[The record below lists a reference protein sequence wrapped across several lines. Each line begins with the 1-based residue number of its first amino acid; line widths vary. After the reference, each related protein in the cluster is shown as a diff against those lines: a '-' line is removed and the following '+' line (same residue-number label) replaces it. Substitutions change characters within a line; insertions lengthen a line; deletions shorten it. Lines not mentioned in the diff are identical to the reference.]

1 MTTQSYWSGKAAVV
15 TGAARGQG
23 AAEALRLLR
32 AGAIVHA
39 LDVLPADDPTWDA
52 LRAEAGADAGRLRI
66 RVADVASEAGWRT
79 LAAQIEREGAPLYG
93 LVNNAGVTLR
103 KTVTETSH
111 AEWRRLL
118 DINLDGPFLA
128 IHVLAGLMPAGAS
141 IVNTSSTAGLTG
153 YFSAAYTASKWGLRG
168 LTRAA
173 ALELAGRGI
182 RVNTVCPG
190 LVETPMIMQPNAVH
204 DAGRARLFYEG
215 NRDATPLS
223 RGADPD
229 EIAAAVMFLLGPDA
243 SFITG
248 ADLPVD
254 GGMTGAACTGGS
266 ARPRAICRRAALP
279 VRTRR
284 VATAARPGA
293 RRRIWYSSH
302 PSGRSAAW

>member
-1 MTTQSYWSGKAAVV
+1 MDQYWKGKAAVV

-23 AAEALRLLR
+23 AAEVLRLLR
-32 AGAIVHA
+32 AGAVVHA
-39 LDVLPADDPTWDA
+39 LDVLPDGDESWAA
-52 LRAEAGADAGRLRI
+52 LRAAAGKDADRLRV
-66 RVADVASEAGWRT
+66 RVADVSSESDW
-79 LAAQIEREGAPLYG
+79 LALAQDLSGGEAPLFG

-103 KTVTETSH
+103 KTVTETTHS
-111 AEWRRLL
+111 EWRRLL

-128 IHVLAGLMPAGAS
+128 IRTLAGLMPAGAA

-153 YFSAAYTASKWGLRG
+153 YFSAAYTASKWALRG

-173 ALELAGRGI
+173 SMELAGRGI

-223 RGADPD
+223 RGADAD
-229 EIAAAVMFLLGPDA
+229 EIAAAVMFLLGPEA

-254 GGMTGAACTGGS
+254 GGMTGGGIYWRIGKATGN
-266 ARPRAICRRAALP
+266 L
-279 VRTRR
+279 
-284 VATAARPGA
+284 
-293 RRRIWYSSH
+293 
-302 PSGRSAAW
+302 

>member
-1 MTTQSYWSGKAAVV
+1 MPEYWSGKAAVV

-23 AAEALRLLR
+23 AAEALRLLQ

-39 LDVLPADDPTWDA
+39 LDVLPEGDETWTA
-52 LRAEAGADAGRLRI
+52 LRCAAGPAAQRLRV
-66 RVADVASEAGWRT
+66 RVADVASEAAWQA
-79 LAAQIEREGAPLYG
+79 LAADIAAAGVPLYG

-103 KTVTETSH
+103 KTVTETTH

-128 IHVLAGLMPAGAS
+128 IRTLAGLMPTGAA

-153 YFSAAYTASKWGLRG
+153 YFSAAYTASKWALRG

-173 ALELAGRGI
+173 SLELAGRGI

-223 RGADPD
+223 RGADAD
-229 EIAAAVMFLLGPDA
+229 EIAAAVMFLLGPEA

-254 GGMTGAACTGGS
+254 GGMTGGGVYWRIGKSTGN
-266 ARPRAICRRAALP
+266 L
-279 VRTRR
+279 
-284 VATAARPGA
+284 
-293 RRRIWYSSH
+293 
-302 PSGRSAAW
+302 

>member
-1 MTTQSYWSGKAAVV
+1 MEQSYWTGKAAVV

-32 AGAIVHA
+32 AGALVYA
-39 LDVLPADDPTWDA
+39 LDVLPENDETWTE
-52 LRAEAGADAGRLRI
+52 LRSAAGADAQRLRI
-66 RVADVASEAGWRT
+66 RVTDVASEAGWT
-79 LAAQIEREGAPLYG
+79 ELADEIAQAGVPLFG

-103 KTVTETSH
+103 KTVTETTPE
-111 AEWRRLL
+111 EWRRLL

-128 IHVLAGLMPAGAS
+128 IRALAGLMPAGGS

-248 ADLPVD
+248 SDLPVD
-254 GGMTGAACTGGS
+254 GGMTGGGVYWRIGKSTGN
-266 ARPRAICRRAALP
+266 L
-279 VRTRR
+279 
-284 VATAARPGA
+284 
-293 RRRIWYSSH
+293 
-302 PSGRSAAW
+302 

>member
-1 MTTQSYWSGKAAVV
+1 MTDQNAIPEYWSGKAAVV

-23 AAEALRLLR
+23 AAEALRLLQ

-39 LDVLPADDPTWDA
+39 LDVLPEGDETWTA
-52 LRAEAGADAGRLRI
+52 LRCAAGPAAQRLRV
-66 RVADVASEAGWRT
+66 RVADVASEAAWQA
-79 LAAQIEREGAPLYG
+79 LAADIAAAGVPLYG

-103 KTVTETSH
+103 KTVTETTH

-128 IHVLAGLMPAGAS
+128 IRTLAGLMPAGAA

-153 YFSAAYTASKWGLRG
+153 YFSAAYTASKWALRG

-173 ALELAGRGI
+173 SLELAGRGI

-223 RGADPD
+223 RGADAD
-229 EIAAAVMFLLGPDA
+229 EIAAAVMFLLGPEA

-254 GGMTGAACTGGS
+254 GGMTGGGVYWRIGKSTGN
-266 ARPRAICRRAALP
+266 L
-279 VRTRR
+279 
-284 VATAARPGA
+284 
-293 RRRIWYSSH
+293 
-302 PSGRSAAW
+302 

>member
-1 MTTQSYWSGKAAVV
+1 MSDDKDVASWWNGKAAVV

-23 AAEALRLLR
+23 AAEALRLLQ
-32 AGAIVHA
+32 AGATVYA
-39 LDVLPADDPTWDA
+39 LDVLPESDATWA
-52 LRAEAGADAGRLRI
+52 ELRAAAGADAEWLRI
-66 RVADVASEAGWRT
+66 RVADVARESDWLALADEISAAGV
-79 LAAQIEREGAPLYG
+79 PLYG

-103 KTVTETSH
+103 KTVTETTH

-128 IHVLAGLMPAGAS
+128 IRNLAALMPQGAA

-153 YFSAAYTASKWGLRG
+153 YFSAAYTASKWALRG

-173 ALELAGRGI
+173 SLELAGRGI

-223 RGADPD
+223 RGADAD
-229 EIAAAVMFLLGPDA
+229 EIAAAVMFLLGPEA

-254 GGMTGAACTGGS
+254 GGMTGGGVYWRIGKSTGN
-266 ARPRAICRRAALP
+266 L
-279 VRTRR
+279 
-284 VATAARPGA
+284 
-293 RRRIWYSSH
+293 
-302 PSGRSAAW
+302 

>member
-1 MTTQSYWSGKAAVV
+1 M
-15 TGAARGQG
+15 
-23 AAEALRLLR
+23 
-32 AGAIVHA
+32 
-39 LDVLPADDPTWDA
+39 DA

-182 RVNTVCPG
+182 RVNTVCPPG
-190 LVETPMIMQPNAVH
+190 GNADDH
-204 DAGRARLFYEG
+204 AAQCRAR
-215 NRDATPLS
+215 
-223 RGADPD
+223 RGPGAAFLRRQPGCH
-229 EIAAAVMFLLGPDA
+229 AAV
-243 SFITG
+243 
-248 ADLPVD
+248 
-254 GGMTGAACTGGS
+254 
-266 ARPRAICRRAALP
+266 
-279 VRTRR
+279 
-284 VATAARPGA
+284 A
-293 RRRIWYSSH
+293 RRRSRRDRG
-302 PSGRSAAW
+302 GRHVPAGTGRLVHHGRGPAGRRRHDGGGVYWRIGKATGNL

>member
-1 MTTQSYWSGKAAVV
+1 
-15 TGAARGQG
+15 
-23 AAEALRLLR
+23 
-32 AGAIVHA
+32 
-39 LDVLPADDPTWDA
+39 
-52 LRAEAGADAGRLRI
+52 
-66 RVADVASEAGWRT
+66 
-79 LAAQIEREGAPLYG
+79 
-93 LVNNAGVTLR
+93 
-103 KTVTETSH
+103 
-111 AEWRRLL
+111 
-118 DINLDGPFLA
+118 
-128 IHVLAGLMPAGAS
+128 MPAGAS

-284 VATAARPGA
+284 VATAARPRAAVSGIVPTLRGVAQPGSASALGA
-293 RRRIWYSSH
+293 EGREFESRRPDQYPCGS
-302 PSGRSAAW
+302 

>member
-1 MTTQSYWSGKAAVV
+1 MRNDNGVGSWWTGKAAVV

-23 AAEALRLLR
+23 AAEALRLLQ
-32 AGAIVHA
+32 AGATVYA
-39 LDVLPADDPTWDA
+39 LDVLPEGDATWAA
-52 LRAEAGADAGRLRI
+52 LHAAAGADAERLHI
-66 RVADVASEAGWRT
+66 RVADVSSEADWLALAGEISEAGV
-79 LAAQIEREGAPLYG
+79 PLYG

-103 KTVTETSH
+103 KTVTETTH

-128 IHVLAGLMPAGAS
+128 IRNLAGLMPEGSA

-153 YFSAAYTASKWGLRG
+153 YFSAAYTASKWALRG

-173 ALELAGRGI
+173 SLELAGRGI

-223 RGADPD
+223 RGADAD
-229 EIAAAVMFLLGPDA
+229 EIAAAVMFLLGPEA

-254 GGMTGAACTGGS
+254 GGMTGGGVYWRIGKSTGN
-266 ARPRAICRRAALP
+266 L
-279 VRTRR
+279 
-284 VATAARPGA
+284 
-293 RRRIWYSSH
+293 
-302 PSGRSAAW
+302 

>member
-66 RVADVASEAGWRT
+66 RVADVASEADWRA
-79 LAAQIEREGAPLYG
+79 LAVEIEREGAPLYG

-128 IHVLAGLMPAGAS
+128 IHALAGLMPAGAS

-266 ARPRAICRRAALP
+266 ARPRAICRRAALS
-279 VRTRR
+279 
-284 VATAARPGA
+284 AQARPGA
-293 RRRIWYSSH
+293 RRRIWYSSL